1 MRLQSLTH
9 HGAESEVGDIVVVHD
24 IEVNPVGTGGDNI
37 FHLVAQTGE
46 IGGQDG
52 GSDAVMGS
60 HGGDY
65 GVRIR
70 FLKILTGIAA
80 HANL

>member
-1 MRLQSLTH
+1 L
-9 HGAESEVGDIVVVHD
+9 
-24 IEVNPVGTGGDNI
+24 
-37 FHLVAQTGE
+37 
-46 IGGQDG
+46 
-52 GSDAVMGS
+52 GS